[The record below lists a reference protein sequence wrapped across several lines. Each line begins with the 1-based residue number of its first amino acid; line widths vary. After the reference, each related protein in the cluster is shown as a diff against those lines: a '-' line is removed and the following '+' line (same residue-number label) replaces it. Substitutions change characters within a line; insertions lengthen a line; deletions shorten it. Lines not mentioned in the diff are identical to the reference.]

1 MRRVRDPQE
10 KSAKGNEDGEGP
22 KKVMQR
28 RENLEKVRIKWGPRP
43 EESIRRWG
51 RNGEDGSLE
60 RELKGEKRSWKAL
73 ERKSRGRMSGG
84 KDEKEIKAWRNN
96 YENDA

>member
-1 MRRVRDPQE
+1 
-10 KSAKGNEDGEGP
+10 
-22 KKVMQR
+22 MQR

-43 EESIRRWG
+43 EESMRRWG
-51 RNGEDGSLE
+51 RNGKDGSLE